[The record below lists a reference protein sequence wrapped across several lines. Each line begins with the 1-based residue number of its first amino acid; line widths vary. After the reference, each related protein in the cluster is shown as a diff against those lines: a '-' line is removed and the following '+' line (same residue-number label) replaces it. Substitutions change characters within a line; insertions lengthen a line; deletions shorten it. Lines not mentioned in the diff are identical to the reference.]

1 MSGKQVM
8 VLIGAMVL
16 GAQAWAE
23 GAGQESWQLQVLWE
37 PTQGQLD
44 RESRGAVMIYDG
56 LTDKQVD
63 QAMEVQFDR
72 IDSMMFIRTVETD
85 EEGEPVVDEETGE
98 PVTDDDC

>member
-1 MSGKQVM
+1 MNVKRTILLIVGIVM
-8 VLIGAMVL
+8 GAP
-16 GAQAWAE
+16 AWAE
-23 GAGQESWQLQVLWE
+23 GAAQESWQLQVLWE

-44 RESRGAVMIYDG
+44 REARGAVMIYDG
-56 LTDKQVD
+56 LTDKQVE
-63 QAMEVQFDR
+63 QAMEVQFER